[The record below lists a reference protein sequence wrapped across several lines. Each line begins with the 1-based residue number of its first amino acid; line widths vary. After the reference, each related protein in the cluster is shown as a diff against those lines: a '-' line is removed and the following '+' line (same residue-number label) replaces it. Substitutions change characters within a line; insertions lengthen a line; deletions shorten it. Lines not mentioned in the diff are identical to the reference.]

1 MESSIVE
8 RAVASYEVVRAA
20 TRRFAFE
27 KGVDAFARILADIP
41 ARPPENFSDED
52 FRLLKTVAEGVIE
65 CIEQRVDTQK
75 DPGADQLRLVKAL
88 YEIRRDVEVVDRW
101 HRHEQPQ
108 R

>member
-8 RAVASYEVVRAA
+8 RAVTSYEVVRAA
-20 TRRFAFE
+20 TRRHAFE
-27 KGVDAFARILADIP
+27 NGVEEFARILADIP
-41 ARPPENFSDED
+41 IRPPDNFSDED

-75 DPGADQLRLVKAL
+75 DPGADQLRLVKAV
-88 YEIRRDVEVVDRW
+88 YEIRREVEVIEQW
-101 HRHEQPQ
+101 HRDEPKK